1 LTGDARFFSRHGPF
15 DLSSIV
21 LCAEA
26 EADPADVR
34 LEGVASLSDAT
45 ERQVSFLDNRR
56 YLPLLRQT
64 RAGAVIVHPSL
75 ASFVPSS
82 TIGIRSPDPY
92 AAWARVCRL
101 FHPPSQ
107 IEACRHPTAVI
118 AATASVDP
126 SANLG
131 PHVVVEAGA
140 FVGPGV
146 RLGAGVTIH
155 SGVIIGADTIL
166 DAGVT
171 VSHAIIGSR
180 VHLGPG
186 CRIGQEG
193 FGVAVTTNGFLA
205 IPQLGRVLIEDD
217 VRVGAN
223 TTIDRG
229 SARDTVI
236 GASTWIDNLVQI
248 GHNVTI
254 GRHCIIVAQAGI
266 AGSTTIGN
274 FVRIGGQAAI
284 SGHLIIGDHAGI
296 AGQAGV
302 IGSVAA
308 ATEVMGT
315 PAQPKREF
323 LRQIAALRKSTK
335 ARSL

>member
-1 LTGDARFFSRHGPF
+1 MTGDPRFFSRHGPF
-15 DLSSIV
+15 ELSRVV

-26 EADPADVR
+26 QADPADVW

-45 ERQVSFLDNRR
+45 EKQVSFLDNRR

-101 FHPPSQ
+101 FHPPSK
-107 IEACRHPTAVI
+107 IEACRHPTAVV

-126 SANLG
+126 STNLG

-140 FVGPGV
+140 SVGPGV
-146 RLGAGVTIH
+146 QLGAGVTIH
-155 SGVIIGADTIL
+155 SGVVIGADTIVE
-166 DAGVT
+166 AGVT

-193 FGVAVTTNGFLA
+193 FGFAMTADGFLA

-236 GASTWIDNLVQI
+236 GAGTWIGNLVQI

-254 GRHCIIVAQAGI
+254 GRHCIIVAQVGI

-284 SGHLIIGDHAGI
+284 SGHLIIGDYAGI
-296 AGQAGV
+296 GGQAGV
-302 IGSVAA
+302 IGNVAA
-308 ATEVMGT
+308 DAEVMGT

-323 LRQIAALRKSTK
+323 LRQIAGLRKTTR
-335 ARSL
+335 ARSV